1 MGILLQSYATKKTY
15 QEFSASFCIWI
26 PSVCLS
32 ERPCFLVMKLYCIH
46 GNLQTKRVWEP
57 LVGGFESLG
66 AEVSLSCEDLYAG
79 QPLGF
84 EQWTE
89 GFCQRVQRDS
99 QDEKTFLLGYSLGGR
114 LALHAC
120 LAKPDLWSGVIVV
133 SGDPGSDDPDEKMLK
148 LEKDKQWAERFRSEP
163 MESLLSEWDDLPV
176 FCSIPNPVPRNPEEL
191 DAEKTA
197 RLFEVFSKG
206 RQRDLIPDLAN
217 LENPPVLFL
226 SGEKDKKYQDIGET
240 LAKSSPVVKTE
251 VVEGAG
257 HRVPWENPE
266 SFTRVL
272 IDFAFG

>member
-1 MGILLQSYATKKTY
+1 
-15 QEFSASFCIWI
+15 
-26 PSVCLS
+26 
-32 ERPCFLVMKLYCIH
+32 MKLHCIH

-66 AEVSLSCEDLYAG
+66 AEVSLGCEDLYAG
-79 QPLGF
+79 KPLGF
-84 EQWTE
+84 EQWTK
-89 GFCQRVQRDS
+89 GFCQRAQLDS

-133 SGDPGSDDPDEKMLK
+133 SGDPGSDDPDEKMLQ

-163 MESLLSEWDDLPV
+163 MESLLAEWDEQPV

-206 RQRDLIPDLAN
+206 RQRDLLPGLTK
-217 LENPPVLFL
+217 LQVPPILYL
-226 SGEKDKKYQDIGET
+226 SGEKDEKYGELGEK
-240 LAKSSPVVKTE
+240 LAASCPIVRHRVIPQ
-251 VVEGAG
+251 AG
-257 HRVPWENPE
+257 HRIPWENPD
-266 SFTRVL
+266 SFVEEIL
-272 IDFAFG
+272 GFMGS

>member
-1 MGILLQSYATKKTY
+1 
-15 QEFSASFCIWI
+15 
-26 PSVCLS
+26 
-32 ERPCFLVMKLYCIH
+32 MKLYCIH

-57 LVGGFESLG
+57 LVRGFESLG

-133 SGDPGSDDPDEKMLK
+133 SGDPGLGGPDRKKLQ
-148 LEKDKQWAERFRSEP
+148 LEKDGEWAERFRSEP
-163 MESLLSEWDDLPV
+163 IESLLAEWDDLPV
-176 FCSIPNPVPRNPEEL
+176 FCSIPNPVPRNPEEF

-206 RQRDLIPDLAN
+206 CQRDLLPELSKLQA
-217 LENPPVLFL
+217 PPVLYL
-226 SGEKDKKYQDIGET
+226 SGEKDEKYGELGEK
-240 LAKSSPVVKTE
+240 LAVSCPIARHQVVPQ
-251 VVEGAG
+251 AG
-257 HRVPWENPE
+257 HRVPWENPD

>member
-1 MGILLQSYATKKTY
+1 
-15 QEFSASFCIWI
+15 
-26 PSVCLS
+26 
-32 ERPCFLVMKLYCIH
+32 MKLYCIH

-57 LVGGFESLG
+57 LVRGFESLG

-89 GFCQRVQRDS
+89 GFCQRVQRDL

-114 LALHAC
+114 LAMHAC
-120 LAKPDLWSGVIVV
+120 LARPDLWSGVIVV
-133 SGDPGSDDPDEKMLK
+133 SADPGSGGPDEKKLQ
-148 LEKDKQWAERFRSEP
+148 LEKDGEWAERFRSEP
-163 MESLLSEWDDLPV
+163 IESLLAEWDDLPV

-206 RQRDLIPDLAN
+206 LQQNLVPKLAE
-217 LENPPVLFL
+217 LKRPPVLFI
-226 SGEKDKKYQDIGET
+226 SGEKDQKYQVIGEK
-240 LAKSSPVVKTE
+240 LAKSSSVFRAE
-251 VVEGAG
+251 VVADAG

-266 SFTRVL
+266 TFVQVL